1 MLLTAKDHIKLADLG
16 QAKKLIEN
24 SFATTLAGS
33 EIYMSPEIFKSKFM
47 SFKYFPN
54 TDVWYRLYYNLD
66 ISYFIVILY
75 RIY

>member
-16 QAKKLIEN
+16 QAIFLEN
-24 SFATTLAGS
+24 SFATSFAGS
-33 EIYMSPEIFKSKFM
+33 VNYMSPEVFKSQFM

-66 ISYFIVILY
+66 MLYLFVILL
-75 RIY
+75 